1 MVSGNVLK
9 FPIHNPSLFTAEVNC
24 RVLAN
29 SEFSR
34 LLNAAIQA
42 LPYIE
47 ETRLQEE
54 LKQALCEIFLPH
66 AA

>member
-1 MVSGNVLK
+1 MVSEHVLE
-9 FPIHNPSLFTAEVNC
+9 FPIRNPALFTAEVNC

-34 LLNAAIQA
+34 LLNAAIRA
-42 LPYIE
+42 LPHIGE
-47 ETRLQEE
+47 ARLQEE
-54 LKQALCEIFLPH
+54 LKQALCEILLPH